1 MAVSDGTIVVGAYG
15 DDDKSD
21 WSGAAYI
28 FEKNDSNVWEEVIK
42 ITASDGA
49 NGERF
54 GHAVSV
60 SGGVVVIDALY
71 DLGTANR
78 GNAYVFKKNDSNIW
92 EEVAKL
98 TPSGTKYTN
107 HFTPSVAVSGN
118 TIVLGSVGDEDYGD
132 HSGAVYI
139 F

>member
-60 SGGVVVIDALY
+60 SGG
-71 DLGTANR
+71 GGNNR
-78 GNAYVFKKNDSNIW
+78 CNMI
-92 EEVAKL
+92 
-98 TPSGTKYTN
+98 
-107 HFTPSVAVSGN
+107 
-118 TIVLGSVGDEDYGD
+118 
-132 HSGAVYI
+132 
-139 F
+139 